1 MVDNVTQRGA
11 EFATDVRNLRTRHVH
26 LLVFVTGILPFLV
39 DEDRALR
46 RQESLNLADV
56 VLLLAIIIYSEREV
70 VIIDQNLC

>member
-1 MVDNVTQRGA
+1 MIDDVTQRGA
-11 EFATDVRNLRTRHVH
+11 EFATDVRNLRTRDVH